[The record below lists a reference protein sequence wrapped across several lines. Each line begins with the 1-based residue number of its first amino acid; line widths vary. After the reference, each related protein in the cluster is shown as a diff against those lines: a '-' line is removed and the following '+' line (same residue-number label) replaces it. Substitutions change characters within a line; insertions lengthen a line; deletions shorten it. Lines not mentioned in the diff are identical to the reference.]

1 MSVSVRPVQ
10 GGVAVQPPSPVKE
23 HKPLYVN
30 RSVCIEVARVC
41 QGFERK
47 NHCWRNR
54 SVPKILADGSSKPS
68 DPPPPTPPKTVA
80 ADITAR
86 AESEGAMSS
95 YSTRPL
101 HLLHVTCRAPGSVFP
116 DVLVGCH

>member
-80 ADITAR
+80 ADITALSR
-86 AESEGAMSS
+86 E
-95 YSTRPL
+95 
-101 HLLHVTCRAPGSVFP
+101 
-116 DVLVGCH
+116 